1 MKIGELVKRE
11 RNRQGHSAAEL
22 ARRAGINPDSLA
34 SVERS
39 SASLRTLEKVLWA
52 LRCNLTWQ
60 GRQADQKIGSI
71 VRNRRQ
77 ERKMSQQTLAT
88 KVGVTSRSILA
99 LENRSTGRMSV
110 LDDVLTALRIAPK
123 VVPKNRRAVP
133 TRNGPEH
140 DKVYT
145 PRQMARDVVEHF
157 SPSGIVLEP
166 CRGDG
171 SFLEAFPADAD
182 ARWCE
187 LDEGRDFFDWHE
199 RVDWIISN
207 PPWSEFR
214 AFNIHAMSL
223 ATNVVWII
231 PLVHFSSRA
240 RIRDVRDA
248 GFGLKEIL
256 LLDTPKEWPQG
267 GFQIAALHFQKGFK
281 GRTKMSGL

>member
-1 MKIGELVKRE
+1 MKIGALIKRE
-11 RNRQGHSAAEL
+11 RTRQGRSAAEL

-39 SASLRTLEKVLWA
+39 AASLRTMEKVLWA
-52 LRCNLTWQ
+52 LRCNLNWQ
-60 GRQADQKIGSI
+60 GRKADQNVGAI
-71 VRNRRQ
+71 VRSRRQ
-77 ERKMSQQTLAT
+77 ELKMSQKTLAT
-88 KVGVTSRSILA
+88 KVGVTSRSVLA
-99 LENRSTGRMSV
+99 LENRSAGRMSV

-123 VVPKNRRAVP
+123 VVPKSRRAVP

-145 PRQMARDVVEHF
+145 PRKMARDVVEHF

-171 SFLEAFPADAD
+171 SFLEAFPDDAD

-214 AFNIHAMSL
+214 AFNVHAMSL

-240 RIRDVRDA
+240 RIRDVRES
-248 GFGLKEIL
+248 GFGLKEML
-256 LLDTPKEWPQG
+256 LLNTPKEWPQS
-267 GFQIAALHFQKGFK
+267 GFQIAALHFHNGFK
-281 GRTKMSGL
+281 GRTKISAL

>member
-11 RNRQGHSAAEL
+11 RTRQGHSAAEL

-39 SASLRTLEKVLWA
+39 AASLTTLDKVLWA
-52 LRCNLTWQ
+52 LRCDLTWQ
-60 GRQADQKIGSI
+60 GRQADQKIVSI
-71 VRNRRQ
+71 VRSRRQ
-77 ERKMSQQTLAT
+77 ERKMSQQTLA
-88 KVGVTSRSILA
+88 KEIGVTSRSILA
-99 LENRSTGRMSV
+99 LENRCIGRMRV
-110 LDDVLTALRIAPK
+110 LDDVLAVLRIAPK

-145 PRQMARDVVEHF
+145 PRQMAREVVERF

-223 ATNVVWII
+223 ALNVVWII

-240 RIRDVRDA
+240 RIRDVREA

-256 LLDTPKEWPQG
+256 LLDTPKEWPQS
-267 GFQIAALHFQKGFK
+267 GFQIAALHFQKSY
-281 GRTKMSGL
+281 TGLTRITD